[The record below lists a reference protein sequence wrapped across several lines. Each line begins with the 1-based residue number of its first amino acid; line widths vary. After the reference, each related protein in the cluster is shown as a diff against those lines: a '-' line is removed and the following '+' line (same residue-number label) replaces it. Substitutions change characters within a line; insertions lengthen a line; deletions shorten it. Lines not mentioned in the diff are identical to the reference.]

1 MTDHPIAILWLELRR
16 RQQTAKLI
24 GLTVDDLLSLPADIT
39 RQLLSITDG
48 YLQAESKMNQDR
60 I

>member
-1 MTDHPIAILWLELRR
+1 MADHPIAILWLELHR

-24 GLTVDDLLSLPADIT
+24 GLTVDKLLSLPADIT